1 MSTEENKSNISL
13 SVNDLSD
20 NQLSTNKESV
30 DLQQDEI
37 QQHDVDVTTKGTANI
52 VSELLHHM
60 YNVSDIS
67 GNKSWFTQTEYIIFK
82 SELKSVK
89 KNNLVVLKECKEN
102 KRLLDLKYDDLNKM
116 VNNIQTSVIFF
127 STVSGFLQAT
137 REQFAIPDD
146 YISVISIFISTYIS
160 LLLSISKYYKLDE
173 TKERIQTL
181 REKFSM
187 LHNQLDYR
195 MDVIGPWGNKDIW
208 KHQDPKKKLTEWS
221 KVYHALNTEYEEI
234 IENKKNL
241 VTEFEIIMD
250 TKSRNVYHI
259 KNRELNYKNRQIL
272 SEWDLKESQ
281 LEASLHKI
289 DRRPPSM
296 VLQHEELD
304 NWGDDS
310 DTD

>member
-1 MSTEENKSNISL
+1 MSSEEKKSNISL
-13 SVNDLSD
+13 SVNDLSG
-20 NQLSTNKESV
+20 NQLSNKPDQNDVQS
-30 DLQQDEI
+30 DEI
-37 QQHDVDVTTKGTANI
+37 PQSDVATSTSVIPDGTQGVHGI
-52 VSELLHHM
+52 STISE
-60 YNVSDIS
+60 
-67 GNKSWFTQTEYIIFK
+67 NKNWFSQMEYIIFK

-102 KRLLDLKYDDLNKM
+102 KRLLDLKYDDLNST

-127 STVSGFLQAT
+127 STISGFLQAT
-137 REQFAIPDD
+137 REQFTIPDD

-195 MDVIGPWGNKDIW
+195 MDIIGPWGNKDMW
-208 KHQDPKKKLTEWS
+208 KHQDPKKKLGEWS
-221 KVYHALNTEYEEI
+221 KLYNLLCNEYEEI

-241 VTEFEIIMD
+241 VTEFEIILD

-259 KNRELNYKNRQIL
+259 KNRELNYNNRKLL
-272 SEWDLKESQ
+272 SEWDSKESQ
-281 LEASLHKI
+281 LESSLHKTN
-289 DRRPPSM
+289 RRPSSI

-304 NWGDDS
+304 NWGSDS

>member
-13 SVNDLSD
+13 SVNDLSG
-20 NQLSTNKESV
+20 NQLLNEPDQV
-30 DLQQDEI
+30 VVQPDEI
-37 QQHDVDVTTKGTANI
+37 PQPNVTAPTNGNASI
-52 VSELLHHM
+52 VSELLQHV
-60 YNVSDIS
+60 YGISDIS

-102 KRLLDLKYDDLNKM
+102 KRLLDLKYDDLNSM

-127 STVSGFLQAT
+127 STASGFLQAT

-195 MDVIGPWGNKDIW
+195 MDIIGPWGNKDIW
-208 KHQDPKKKLTEWS
+208 KHQDPKKKLEEWS
-221 KVYHALNTEYEEI
+221 KLQHALSSEYEEI

-250 TKSRNVYHI
+250 TKSRNIYHI
-259 KNRELNYKNRQIL
+259 KNRELNYKNRQLL

-281 LEASLHKI
+281 LESSLNKI
-289 DRRPPSM
+289 NRRPSSI

-304 NWGDDS
+304 NWGSDS
-310 DTD
+310 DSD

>member
-1 MSTEENKSNISL
+1 MSTEENKQNISL
-13 SVNDLSD
+13 SVNDLSNNSLPIDD
-20 NQLSTNKESV
+20 NSVESH
-30 DLQQDEI
+30 QDEI
-37 QQHDVDVTTKGTANI
+37 PNKAEAAAPKTSLM
-52 VSELLHHM
+52 SELLNRG
-60 YNVSDIS
+60 YAVSDIS
-67 GNKSWFTQTEYIIFK
+67 GNKNWFTQTEYIIFK

-102 KRLLDLKYDDLNKM
+102 KRLLDLKYDDLNSI

-208 KHQDPKKKLTEWS
+208 KHQDPKKKLAEWS
-221 KVYHALNTEYEEI
+221 KLQHALSTEYEEI

-259 KNRELNYKNRQIL
+259 KNRELNYRNRQLL
-272 SEWDLKESQ
+272 SVWDLKESQ
-281 LEASLHKI
+281 LESSLNKI
-289 DRRPPSM
+289 NRRPSSI

-304 NWGDDS
+304 NWGDNSDS
-310 DTD
+310 D